1 MPNEEETHVNSDLK
15 LGAVFPQTEIGP
27 DPADVARYAR
37 SVESMGFDHL
47 VVYDH
52 ILGANAGSRPGW
64 SGAYNS
70 DDQFHEVFVLY
81 GYLAAVT
88 EQLGLSIGVLVTP
101 LRQTA
106 LAAKQAASV
115 DVLSGGR
122 LRLGVGV
129 GWNHVEYEA
138 LGQSFSDRGGRIEEQ
153 IDLMRRLWTE
163 DLITYAGREH
173 TVTDAGLK
181 PLPVQQ
187 PIPVWMGGGADPVMD
202 RIGRLAD
209 GWFYPGDNL
218 EPDDSAERR
227 KGLIH
232 AAARGAGR
240 DPASIGIEK
249 VFSQGNQPD
258 GGWPGAVAAWTDYG
272 ATHVSFNTMG
282 SGLGSLHD
290 HLAALRGFIDAVRA

>member
-1 MPNEEETHVNSDLK
+1 M
-15 LGAVFPQTEIGP
+15 
-27 DPADVARYAR
+27 ARYAR

-88 EQLGLSIGVLVTP
+88 ERLGLSIGVLVAP

-106 LAAKQAASV
+106 LAAKQAAAV

-129 GWNHVEYEA
+129 GWNRVESEA
-138 LGQSFSDRGGRIEEQ
+138 MGQDFLSRGKRIEEQ

-163 DLITYAGREH
+163 DLITYGGREH
-173 TVTDAGLK
+173 TVTDAGIK
-181 PLPVQQ
+181 PLPVQR
-187 PIPVWMGGGADPVMD
+187 PIPIWIGGAADPVMD

-209 GWFYPGDNL
+209 GWFYPGDAL

-227 KGLIH
+227 KGLIQ
-232 AAARGAGR
+232 AAARTAGR

-249 VFSQGNQPD
+249 VFSHGTQPD
-258 GGWPGAVAAWTDYG
+258 GGWPDAVTAWTDYG

-282 SGLGSLHD
+282 SGLGSLDD
-290 HLAALRGFIDAVRA
+290 HLTALRGFIEAVRA